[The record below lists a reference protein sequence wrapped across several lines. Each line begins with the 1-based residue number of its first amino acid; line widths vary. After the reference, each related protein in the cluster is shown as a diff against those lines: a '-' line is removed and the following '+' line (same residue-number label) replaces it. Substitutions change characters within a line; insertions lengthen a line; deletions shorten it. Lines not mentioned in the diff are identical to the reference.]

1 MNEQIH
7 KIVPVELAPMAGYT
21 NLPFRLMAE
30 KYGADRVTTEMV
42 SAKGLYYRDKKT
54 AKLMATVP
62 EETAA
67 GVQIFGSDPKII
79 AEAVERYINPLD
91 FDFVDFNAGCPAPK
105 IVKNGDGSALLNDLP
120 LLEQVVSA
128 MVKVSDKPVR
138 VKLRLGW
145 DDANIVIDEAI
156 RRVEDA
162 GAAAA
167 VIHGRTRAAFYSG
180 KADWGAIARA
190 KTLVEMP
197 VVANGDID
205 SPAAAVRCLD
215 VTHADGLMVGRAAV
229 GRPFIFAQIKARL
242 AGKAVPQPSAGDIL
256 NIAIDHV
263 RLVDHCAGQVG
274 PMVEMRKQLV
284 AYTKGMPDSA
294 RLRQHIFSCQSAQD
308 MVGCLTDYAAAEGI
322 AIS

>member
-1 MNEQIH
+1 MNEQNH

-21 NLPFRLMAE
+21 NLPFRLMAK

-54 AKLMATVP
+54 AKLMATMP
-62 EETAA
+62 EERPV
-67 GVQIFGSDPKII
+67 GVQIFGSDPEII
-79 AEAVERYINPLD
+79 AETVARDINPLD
-91 FDFVDFNAGCPAPK
+91 FDFLDFNEGCPAPK

-120 LLEQVVSA
+120 LLERIVSA

-145 DDANIVIDEAI
+145 DDAHIVIDEAI

-162 GAAAA
+162 GAAMA
-167 VIHGRTRAAFYSG
+167 VVHGRTRAAFYSG
-180 KADWGAIARA
+180 KADWEAIARA
-190 KTLVEMP
+190 KTLVEIP

-205 SPAAAVRCLD
+205 SPEAAMRCLE

-229 GRPFIFAQIKARL
+229 GRPFIFERIKARL
-242 AGKAVPQPSAGDIL
+242 AGKDGPLPSAGEIL
-256 NIAIDHV
+256 NMAITHV
-263 RLVDHCAGQVG
+263 QLVEEYADQTG

-294 RLRQHIFSCQSAQD
+294 RLRQRIFTCQSAQD
-308 MVGCLTDYAAAEGI
+308 LTDCLRAYALREGI
-322 AIS
+322 SLP

>member
-1 MNEQIH
+1 
-7 KIVPVELAPMAGYT
+7 
-21 NLPFRLMAE
+21 
-30 KYGADRVTTEMV
+30 
-42 SAKGLYYRDKKT
+42 
-54 AKLMATVP
+54 
-62 EETAA
+62 
-67 GVQIFGSDPKII
+67 
-79 AEAVERYINPLD
+79 LD

-105 IVKNGDGSALLNDLP
+105 IVKNGDGSALLKDLP

-128 MVKVSDKPVR
+128 MVKVSNKPVR

-145 DDANIVIDEAI
+145 DDAHIVIDEAI

-180 KADWGAIARA
+180 KADWEAIARA
-190 KTLVEMP
+190 KMLVEMP

-205 SPAAAVRCLD
+205 SPEAAVRCLD

-263 RLVDHCAGQVG
+263 RLVDHCASQVG

-294 RLRQHIFSCQSAQD
+294 RLRQRIFSCQSAQD
-308 MVGCLTDYAAAEGI
+308 MVDCLTDYAAAEGI